1 MDFQEIWRKF
11 KSGTKVFLQKF
22 RSGTKTFWQW
32 IKPYLIRF
40 HHWRK
45 RIWKKYHINKILLLL
60 TLVGVLVMS
69 VYLFFL
75 AKSVNVETLQSSLKQ
90 STVIYDEKNE
100 QAGSLYGQKGTYVES
115 DQISPYLKDA
125 VVSTED
131 RNFYKHHGFD
141 IKGIARAVV
150 GRITAGHI
158 TGGGSTLTQ
167 QLAKNA
173 YLTLD
178 QTLERKAKEIF
189 MAIEIEKKYD
199 KDQILTMYLNNAYF
213 GNGVWGVQDAA
224 RKYFGVDANQV
235 TIGEA
240 ATIVGMLKGPS
251 IYNPIDNLENAVNR
265 RDTVL
270 SVMVENGK
278 LTKEQEAQEKATDLG
293 SQLNDTYSSADAGY
307 RYPSYFD
314 AVIDEAIERY
324 GMT

>member
-11 KSGTKVFLQKF
+11 KSGTKVFWQKF

-141 IKGIARAVV
+141 IKWIARAVV

-158 TGGGSTLTQ
+158 TG
-167 QLAKNA
+167 
-173 YLTLD
+173 
-178 QTLERKAKEIF
+178 
-189 MAIEIEKKYD
+189 
-199 KDQILTMYLNNAYF
+199 
-213 GNGVWGVQDAA
+213 
-224 RKYFGVDANQV
+224 
-235 TIGEA
+235 
-240 ATIVGMLKGPS
+240 
-251 IYNPIDNLENAVNR
+251 
-265 RDTVL
+265 
-270 SVMVENGK
+270 
-278 LTKEQEAQEKATDLG
+278 
-293 SQLNDTYSSADAGY
+293 
-307 RYPSYFD
+307 
-314 AVIDEAIERY
+314 
-324 GMT
+324 